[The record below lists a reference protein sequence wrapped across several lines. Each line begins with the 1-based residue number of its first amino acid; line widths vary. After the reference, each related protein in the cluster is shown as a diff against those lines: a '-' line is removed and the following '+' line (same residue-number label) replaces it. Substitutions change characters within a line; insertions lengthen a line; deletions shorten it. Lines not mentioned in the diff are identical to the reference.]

1 MRLSIVFPESCFV
14 QKLAL
19 SRDGSFGSFGASDIL
34 KATIAIIDRQR
45 LGQEEID
52 SLANSYLHTQERQRR
67 LTFEFPQRRDSFTI
81 GRLAAKLALKCHLG
95 DMSPNDIAIGSGVFH
110 QPIIMGASVRCCE
123 LGVSISHSDEICV
136 AVIHHKGHPIGVDVE
151 KLAAADVVPVLS
163 DVDASLRQQFFKLSL
178 NEYEAASILWVGRES
193 LGKVLTTGM
202 TVPPI
207 LYEPTSV
214 LEAGAGFK
222 LSYKTFTQYQTQ
234 VMAID
239 KAWLAMTF
247 PAQTR
252 VDLGWVEPFRSW
264 RNPSTYSPT
273 AERL

>member
-1 MRLSIVFPESCFV
+1 MFPESCVV

-19 SRDGSFGSFGASDIL
+19 TRDGSFGSFGATDIL
-34 KATIAIIDRQR
+34 KATVAIIYRQR
-45 LGQEEID
+45 LGQEEIE
-52 SLANSYLHTQERQRR
+52 SLANRYLHTQEQQIR
-67 LTFEFPQRRDSFTI
+67 LAFEFPQRRDSFTI
-81 GRLAAKLALKCHLG
+81 GRLAAKLALECHL
-95 DMSPNDIAIGSGVFH
+95 DDVSPNDVAIGSGVFH

-123 LGVSISHSDEICV
+123 LGVSISHSDQICV

-151 KLAAADVVPVLS
+151 NLAEADVVPVLS
-163 DVDASLRQQFFKLSL
+163 DVNARLRQHFFKLSL

-202 TVPPI
+202 TVPPK
-207 LYEPTSV
+207 LYEPSSV
-214 LEAGAGFK
+214 SEVGAGFK

-247 PAQTR
+247 PAQTKI
-252 VDLGWVEPFRSW
+252 DFGWLGALTGW
-264 RNPSTYSPT
+264 RNPNISSRS
-273 AERL
+273 AKRL

>member
-1 MRLSIVFPESCFV
+1 MFPGSCVV

-19 SRDGSFGSFGASDIL
+19 TREGSFGGFGATDIL

-45 LGQEEID
+45 LGQEEIE
-52 SLANSYLHTQERQRR
+52 SLASRYLHIQEQQRR
-67 LTFEFPQRRDSFTI
+67 LSFEFPQRRDSFTI

-95 DMSPNDIAIGSGVFH
+95 DVSPNDIAIGSGVFH
-110 QPIIMGASVRCCE
+110 QPIVMGASVRCCE
-123 LGVSISHSDEICV
+123 LGVSISHSDEMCV

-151 KLAAADVVPVLS
+151 KLVEADVAHVLS
-163 DVDASLRQQFFKLSL
+163 DVDAGLRQEFFKLSL
-178 NEYEAASILWVGRES
+178 NEYEAASILWGARES

-202 TVPPI
+202 TVPPK

-214 LEAGAGFK
+214 TEVGPSFR

-247 PAQTR
+247 PAQTKI
-252 VDLGWVEPFRSW
+252 DFGWLGALSSW
-264 RNPSTYSPT
+264 RNP
-273 AERL
+273 